1 MRPDIVASYKIVV
14 ENLDRFDTEYLA
26 EDAKM
31 IRGVRDAAIVD
42 LVEEN
47 AFVLDVRFHG
57 QTEQQTAEA
66 IAERILSALQR
77 DKQLIEV
84 TYRGLLGHEEPA
96 PGLAWTGR
104 DPFDQIVSQHQGHTW
119 VRADYFVHSLSFADL
134 GIGDPHLEHLIISA
148 LQRFPQAVPA
158 REAVRRMREMY
169 ALLGEVRDFA
179 NLPVELEDM
188 VETDADGAPAGAE
201 DAPVEEPAAA
211 PA

>member
-1 MRPDIVASYKIVV
+1 MRPDIVSSYKIVV
-14 ENLDRFDTEYLA
+14 ENLDRFDPDYLA

-57 QTEQQTAEA
+57 QTEQPVAEA
-66 IAERILSALQR
+66 IADRILSALQR
-77 DKQLIEV
+77 DKMLLAV

-96 PGLAWTGR
+96 PGLTWTGR
-104 DPFDQIVSQHQGHTW
+104 DQFEDIVSQHGGHAW
-119 VRADYFVHSLSFADL
+119 VRADYFVHALSFADL

-169 ALLGEVRDFA
+169 ALLGEVREYA
-179 NLPVELEDM
+179 NLPVQLEDM
-188 VETDADGAPAGAE
+188 VEVDTDGSPTGVDMPA
-201 DAPVEEPAAA
+201 EEPAPA